1 MEKNKM
7 EQRLNDIL
15 NAFERNLVASFK
27 GERSDYNLKN
37 DYIDLKYD
45 FMKLLLEAT
54 HKDIARSMHPK
65 RDIHD
70 MFVAELN
77 NRTVRHTMDQ
87 LMLHGSRKSSNS
99 SESVGAHLNDDTPE
113 S

>member
-1 MEKNKM
+1 M

-37 DYIDLKYD
+37 DYIDLKYE

-54 HKDIARSMHPK
+54 HREPVHFSFDLFQEKVKDTSPLMKDNFRK
-65 RDIHD
+65 D
-70 MFVAELN
+70 MPEVYSFS
-77 NRTVRHTMDQ
+77 T
-87 LMLHGSRKSSNS
+87 
-99 SESVGAHLNDDTPE
+99 ND
-113 S
+113 

>member
-1 MEKNKM
+1 M

-45 FMKLLLEAT
+45 FVKLLLEAT
-54 HKDIARSMHPK
+54 HKEPTNFSFDLFHEKVKKTSPLMKDNFKKYDSEETFTLTSAFRT
-65 RDIHD
+65 
-70 MFVAELN
+70 N
-77 NRTVRHTMDQ
+77 ND
-87 LMLHGSRKSSNS
+87 
-99 SESVGAHLNDDTPE
+99 
-113 S
+113 

>member
-1 MEKNKM
+1 M

-45 FMKLLLEAT
+45 FMKLLLEAV
-54 HKDIARSMHPK
+54 HKEP
-65 RDIHD
+65 IHFSFD
-70 MFVAELN
+70 LFQEKV
-77 NRTVRHTMDQ
+77 
-87 LMLHGSRKSSNS
+87 KNS
-99 SESVGAHLNDDTPE
+99 SPLMKDNFRKDVPEVYSFPTND
-113 S
+113 

>member
-1 MEKNKM
+1 M

-15 NAFERNLVASFK
+15 NDFERNLVASFK

-54 HKDIARSMHPK
+54 HKEPSKFSFDLFQEKVKKTSPLMKDNFRKDDPQ
-65 RDIHD
+65 IHL
-70 MFVAELN
+70 FSN
-77 NRTVRHTMDQ
+77 ND
-87 LMLHGSRKSSNS
+87 
-99 SESVGAHLNDDTPE
+99 
-113 S
+113 

>member
-1 MEKNKM
+1 M

-45 FMKLLLEAT
+45 FVKLLLEAT
-54 HKDIARSMHPK
+54 HKEPTDFSFDLFHDKVKATSPLMKDNFKKFPK
-65 RDIHD
+65 YETEEA
-70 MFVAELN
+70 FTLTSAFSTN
-77 NRTVRHTMDQ
+77 ND
-87 LMLHGSRKSSNS
+87 
-99 SESVGAHLNDDTPE
+99 
-113 S
+113 

>member
-1 MEKNKM
+1 M

-54 HKDIARSMHPK
+54 HREPSNFSFDLFQEKVKKTSPLMKDSFRKDIP
-65 RDIHD
+65 
-70 MFVAELN
+70 AE
-77 NRTVRHTMDQ
+77 HTF
-87 LMLHGSRKSSNS
+87 SR
-99 SESVGAHLNDDTPE
+99 ND
-113 S
+113 

>member
-1 MEKNKM
+1 M

-15 NAFERNLVASFK
+15 NAFETNLVASFK

-54 HKDIARSMHPK
+54 HKEPSKFSFDLFQEKVKKTSPLMKDNFRKDDPQ
-65 RDIHD
+65 IHL
-70 MFVAELN
+70 F
-77 NRTVRHTMDQ
+77 
-87 LMLHGSRKSSNS
+87 SR
-99 SESVGAHLNDDTPE
+99 ND
-113 S
+113 